1 VASSRALLLLDIVC
15 MGKGL
20 VPPFRKGGL
29 GGILLGGEAPL
40 RTAAIVSGIV
50 FLSLMISPVVS
61 GQNVQLSIPAS
72 SGAIG
77 AEVSIPVNIGDTTG
91 REIIAAEIT
100 IQYDTQALSAT
111 DATVLGTIAD
121 GWLIFPNT
129 ATPGEISVYMAGANV
144 LSGSG
149 TFVNLHFVVQS
160 TAQVGGMY
168 PLNFTRALLNE
179 GDPGVVS
186 QGGTFIPEPGGEP
199 ERIPGDANG
208 DDRVN
213 HLDLLKLILSYG
225 KNSGDAGYDP
235 DADLND
241 DGNVNKDDVIILWK
255 NFGASK
261 Q

>member
-1 VASSRALLLLDIVC
+1 MLLKTMALASVIV
-15 MGKGL
+15 L
-20 VPPFRKGGL
+20 
-29 GGILLGGEAPL
+29 
-40 RTAAIVSGIV
+40 
-50 FLSLMISPVVS
+50 LSLMVAPAVC
-61 GQNVQLSIPAS
+61 GQDILLSIPAS

-77 AEVSIPVNIGDTTG
+77 EEVSIPVNIGDTTG
-91 REIIAAEIT
+91 REIIAAEMT

-111 DATVLGTIAD
+111 DATVSGTIAD

-168 PLNFTRALLNE
+168 LLNFTKALLNE
-179 GDPGVVS
+179 GDPGVVP
-186 QGGTFIPEPGGEP
+186 QGGVFTPEPGGEP

-225 KNSGDAGYDP
+225 KNSGNAGYDP

-241 DGNVNKDDVIILWK
+241 DGNVNRDDVIILWK